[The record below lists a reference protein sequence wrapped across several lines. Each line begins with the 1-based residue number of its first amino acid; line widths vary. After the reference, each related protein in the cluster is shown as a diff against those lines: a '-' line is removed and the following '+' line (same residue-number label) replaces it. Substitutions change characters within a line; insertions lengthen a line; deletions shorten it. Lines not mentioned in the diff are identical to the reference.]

1 MQKYLNQGSKLLQ
14 KSAETVAK
22 NFDAS
27 VEIVKEWVGE
37 LPVFVS
43 LERSTKCNVQ
53 YDEKHY
59 FVIPYK
65 LSPTGFSLHTMRYL
79 PTGAPE
85 VNDLPKRRIFH
96 FPNELYEGTLR
107 VHLLKSAKDIVVEKA
122 EKRVTS
128 LDKLA
133 DDIDALDSKLTYG
146 MLFVGGVT
154 ALVNPLIGAT
164 IAAKALLPSATGLL
178 SKYGIRAASEKLKDA
193 KLKQDIQHAQRKVL
207 HDFSNSDTLKLIN
220 PILAELELA
229 LNTTEQQHDPLFDPN
244 IVANSA
250 SGPLDEHWRELTERA
265 VYHIYKDVYED
276 QSMHQSAKLG
286 PEDVRWLKVL
296 FATMECSK

>member
-79 PTGAPE
+79 LTGAPE

-96 FPNELYEGTLR
+96 FPNES
-107 VHLLKSAKDIVVEKA
+107 V
-122 EKRVTS
+122 
-128 LDKLA
+128 
-133 DDIDALDSKLTYG
+133 
-146 MLFVGGVT
+146 
-154 ALVNPLIGAT
+154 
-164 IAAKALLPSATGLL
+164 
-178 SKYGIRAASEKLKDA
+178 
-193 KLKQDIQHAQRKVL
+193 
-207 HDFSNSDTLKLIN
+207 
-220 PILAELELA
+220 
-229 LNTTEQQHDPLFDPN
+229 
-244 IVANSA
+244 
-250 SGPLDEHWRELTERA
+250 
-265 VYHIYKDVYED
+265 
-276 QSMHQSAKLG
+276 
-286 PEDVRWLKVL
+286 
-296 FATMECSK
+296 

>member
-1 MQKYLNQGSKLLQ
+1 M
-14 KSAETVAK
+14 
-22 NFDAS
+22 
-27 VEIVKEWVGE
+27 
-37 LPVFVS
+37 
-43 LERSTKCNVQ
+43 
-53 YDEKHY
+53 
-59 FVIPYK
+59 
-65 LSPTGFSLHTMRYL
+65 
-79 PTGAPE
+79 
-85 VNDLPKRRIFH
+85 
-96 FPNELYEGTLR
+96 
-107 VHLLKSAKDIVVEKA
+107 VEKA

-154 ALVNPLIGAT
+154 ALVNPLVGAT